1 MYRVH
6 PYFEGFSFFGFVH
19 RGGNEKETENTL
31 EAFQYSSDLGF
42 IFMETDVQTSKDGK
56 IVIFHDDNLE
66 RMAGFQ
72 SQIKDLSF
80 QEIKKIELR
89 DGGRIPLLSDALSS
103 FPNLR
108 FNIDIKTEDA
118 VEETVRLIKSHK
130 SLNRVCLASFSS
142 SRLKKIRKIAGG
154 DLCTSSGQ
162 MDIVKL
168 IINSLGLNLEIPEG
182 ECAQV
187 PISQWGI
194 PIVTKKFIQNTHKLN
209 KFVHVWTI
217 DDEPEMERL
226 FHLGVDGLMTDKP
239 SVLKRFMEKKGLFNS

>member
-66 RMAGFQ
+66 RMAGVQ

-130 SLNRVCLASFSS
+130 SLNRVCLDVYA
-142 SRLKKIRKIAGG
+142 L
-154 DLCTSSGQ
+154 LL
-162 MDIVKL
+162 VKWIL
-168 IINSLGLNLEIPEG
+168 LS
-182 ECAQV
+182 
-187 PISQWGI
+187 
-194 PIVTKKFIQNTHKLN
+194 
-209 KFVHVWTI
+209 
-217 DDEPEMERL
+217 
-226 FHLGVDGLMTDKP
+226 
-239 SVLKRFMEKKGLFNS
+239 

>member
-66 RMAGFQ
+66 RMAGVQ

-118 VEETVRLIKSHK
+118 VEETVRLIKSH
-130 SLNRVCLASFSS
+130 
-142 SRLKKIRKIAGG
+142 
-154 DLCTSSGQ
+154 
-162 MDIVKL
+162 
-168 IINSLGLNLEIPEG
+168 
-182 ECAQV
+182 
-187 PISQWGI
+187 
-194 PIVTKKFIQNTHKLN
+194 
-209 KFVHVWTI
+209 
-217 DDEPEMERL
+217 
-226 FHLGVDGLMTDKP
+226 
-239 SVLKRFMEKKGLFNS
+239 